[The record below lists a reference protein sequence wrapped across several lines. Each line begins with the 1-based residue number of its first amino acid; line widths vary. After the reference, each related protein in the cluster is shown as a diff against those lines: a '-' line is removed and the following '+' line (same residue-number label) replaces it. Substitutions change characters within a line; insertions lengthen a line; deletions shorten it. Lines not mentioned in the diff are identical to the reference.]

1 MGKASNFKGGTMKL
15 NIVLAVVL
23 VSLAISQ
30 AASINNNVQ
39 DCKKC
44 APLVKKDCEICMK
57 KFPKEDSSECV
68 KKALAKEGKKGCM
81 ECAKC
86 EKPKL
91 PFAPV
96 QDCKKCAPL
105 VKKDCEICM
114 KKFPKEDSS
123 ECVKKALVKQ
133 GKKACME
140 CAKCGKPKLPFI
152 EPVQDCKKC
161 AKIVKKNCYICKKK
175 FPKEDSAECVKKA
188 LAKEGKKACMDCAK
202 C

>member
-1 MGKASNFKGGTMKL
+1 MGTKASNFKGGTMKL

-30 AASINNNVQ
+30 AASINNNVE

-68 KKALAKEGKKGCM
+68 KKALAKEGKKECM

-96 QDCKKCAPL
+96 QDCK
-105 VKKDCEICM
+105 M
-114 KKFPKEDSS
+114 RSS
-123 ECVKKALVKQ
+123 SQ
-133 GKKACME
+133 
-140 CAKCGKPKLPFI
+140 
-152 EPVQDCKKC
+152 
-161 AKIVKKNCYICKKK
+161 
-175 FPKEDSAECVKKA
+175 
-188 LAKEGKKACMDCAK
+188 EGL
-202 C
+202 

>member
-1 MGKASNFKGGTMKL
+1 MECAKCEKPKL
-15 NIVLAVVL
+15 PFAP
-23 VSLAISQ
+23 
-30 AASINNNVQ
+30 VQ

-68 KKALAKEGKKGCM
+68 KKALAKEGKKECM
-81 ECAKC
+81 ACAKC

-140 CAKCGKPKLPFI
+140 CAKCEKPKLPFF

-161 AKIVKKNCYICKKK
+161 AEIVKKNCYICKKK

>member
-1 MGKASNFKGGTMKL
+1 MG
-15 NIVLAVVL
+15 
-23 VSLAISQ
+23 
-30 AASINNNVQ
+30 
-39 DCKKC
+39 
-44 APLVKKDCEICMK
+44 KDCEICMK

-68 KKALAKEGKKGCM
+68 KKALAKEGKKECM

-123 ECVKKALVKQ
+123 EFVKKALMKEGKKECMECAKCEKPKKKDICKECAPMVKK

-140 CAKCGKPKLPFI
+140 CAKCEKPKLPYI

-161 AKIVKKNCYICKKK
+161 AEIVKKNCYICKKK